1 MKPLILALQF
11 LTRIPLPRVEASAD
25 DFARAMR
32 WFPAAGLVVGAVVAG
47 TTFVAGHIGPWQ
59 GALAGLAAWLIVT
72 GGLHLDGLA
81 DLVDARGAAH
91 GDKARFLEVLADPHI
106 GSFGVMAIVL
116 QMLAKLVLLHAAVL
130 GQHWVALILIP
141 FAARIAPLVWTHWLP
156 PLHQGLAARFRHGVS
171 LPVILVWALALAAA
185 GWFVPALWAGFPL
198 IAAGYYW
205 FRTQLGGISGDCHG
219 AGIELLETLLLIALI
234 ATRLG

>member
-1 MKPLILALQF
+1 MKHLILALQF
-11 LTRIPLPRVEASAD
+11 LTRIPLPRVDASAD

-32 WFPAAGLVVGAVVAG
+32 WFPAAGLVVGGCVAG
-47 TTFVAGHIGPWQ
+47 AAFLGSYIGPWQ

-130 GQHWVALILIP
+130 GQHWLALIFIP
-141 FAARIAPLVWTHWLP
+141 CAARIAPLVWTRCLP

-185 GWFVPALWAGFPL
+185 GWCVPALWGGFPL

-219 AGIELLETLLLIALI
+219 AGIEVLETLLLIALI